1 MYRYMKR
8 LFDLTWALM
17 MLCLL
22 APLMAVIALLVRIKL
37 GSPVIFKQQRPG
49 LGEKPFYIYK
59 FRTMADSYDTEG
71 QLLPDELRYD
81 HFGGWI
87 RKLSLDELPQLFNIV
102 RGEMSLIG
110 PRPLLM
116 RYGPYYSE
124 TERVRFSVR
133 PGMTGLAQV
142 SGRNLISWNDRL
154 NYDVYYARNLS
165 LKLDLVI
172 FFKTILKVIKQA
184 DVVETPGQQSLP
196 LDAYRLQNKGESA

>member
-1 MYRYMKR
+1 MYRYIKR
-8 LFDLTWALM
+8 AFDLTWAILM
-17 MLCLL
+17 LILL
-22 APLMAVIALLVRIKL
+22 SPLMAVVALLIRIKL
-37 GSPVIFKQQRPG
+37 GGPIIFRQQRPG

-59 FRTMADSYDTEG
+59 FRTMADLYDADG

-102 RGEMSLIG
+102 KGEMSLIG

-116 RYGPYYSE
+116 RYSPYYSE
-124 TERVRFSVR
+124 TERLRFSVR
-133 PGMTGLAQV
+133 PGMTGLAQI

-165 LKLDLVI
+165 FKLDVMI
-172 FFKTILKVIKQA
+172 FFKTIHKVIKQE
-184 DVVETPGQQSLP
+184 DVIENPGEQSLP
-196 LDAYRLQNKGESA
+196 LDSYRLQNKGESA